1 MKLTDI
7 IQRRRVLR
15 EKAGALSQELA
26 AVNQELEAL
35 SNAMQARLETMVV
48 AFEGGAAYGDVAEKE
63 PTSKPWQSKVT
74 TMQEV
79 IANQGVLGAIPDF
92 LKSVAADGTGIASV
106 VSEGKSRPRSRV
118 KLGPEIARV
127 MKRAGKPLT
136 RNEIYDLL
144 VSEGV
149 TVPGSQPKANLS
161 AHLSYHPDI
170 ERTDDGKWVLKGEN
184 W

>member
-15 EKAGALSQELA
+15 EKASALSQELA

-35 SNAMQARLETMVV
+35 SNAMQDRLETMVV
-48 AFEGGAAYGDVAEKE
+48 AFEGGAAYGDIAEKE
-63 PTSKPWQSKVT
+63 PTSKPWQPKVA

-79 IANQGVLGAIPDF
+79 IANQGILGALPDF
-92 LKSVAADGTGIASV
+92 LKPLNSGATGIAAA
-106 VSEGKSRPRSRV
+106 VSEAKGGTRSSV
-118 KLGPEIARV
+118 KLGPLIARV
-127 MKRAGKPLT
+127 MKRAGRPLT

-170 ERTDDGKWVLKGEN
+170 ERNDEGRWVLKGEN